1 MPNITTLNCIKM
13 KTKNK
18 REMRN
23 RIKTRFL
30 YVSPNLSIQMN
41 VF

>member
-1 MPNITTLNCIKM
+1 M
-13 KTKNK
+13 KTKIRGK
-18 REMRN
+18 CGTAL
-23 RIKTRFL
+23 KPDF